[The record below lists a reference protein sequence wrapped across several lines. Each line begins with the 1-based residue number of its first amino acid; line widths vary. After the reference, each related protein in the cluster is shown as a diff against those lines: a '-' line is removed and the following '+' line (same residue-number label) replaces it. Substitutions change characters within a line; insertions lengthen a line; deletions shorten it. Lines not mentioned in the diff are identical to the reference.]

1 MGASYCVENVVA
13 VDNQC
18 VQYEYE
24 YNNQPR
30 VTGIDT
36 QSRKNVLLHIGIG
49 YINVWGIKCEGT
61 ARERLLVVG
70 NEQLLEN
77 DTKQLN
83 GSTYLERQRRHY
95 RAVMRSI
102 WYNNQR

>member
-1 MGASYCVENVVA
+1 MA

-18 VQYEYE
+18 VQYQYE

-70 NEQLLEN
+70 N
-77 DTKQLN
+77 DT
-83 GSTYLERQRRHY
+83 TIIRE
-95 RAVMRSI
+95 
-102 WYNNQR
+102 WYKTTKW

>member
-1 MGASYCVENVVA
+1 VEVELCFVFNCWGSITEQWGRGWGLQIIHNNQKGASYCVENVVA

-49 YINVWGIKCEGT
+49 YMNV
-61 ARERLLVVG
+61 
-70 NEQLLEN
+70 
-77 DTKQLN
+77 
-83 GSTYLERQRRHY
+83 
-95 RAVMRSI
+95 
-102 WYNNQR
+102 